1 MKNIDTQRWHF
12 EAFILTNLF
21 WIIINKWLKETFPDY
36 IESIM
41 MNVFEPFIFL
51 YNLPFFRSSYFIY
64 DIIIIIVHVCI
75 CL

>member
-1 MKNIDTQRWHF
+1 
-12 EAFILTNLF
+12 
-21 WIIINKWLKETFPDY
+21 
-36 IESIM
+36 

-64 DIIIIIVHVCI
+64 HIIIIIVHVCI

>member
-1 MKNIDTQRWHF
+1 M
-12 EAFILTNLF
+12 
-21 WIIINKWLKETFPDY
+21 LKETFPNY

-64 DIIIIIVHVCI
+64 DIIIIIIVHVCI